1 MTGVMKQPQKP
12 IDLPKITPK
21 RERLLLFKHGT
32 VPWKLT
38 PHVIYEAAKNDLR
51 AKKVNAEIRR
61 DRQQVPKGPMAKA
74 TLRRFAFLKAHV
86 MEAATPVAL
95 IKKALTDR
103 EAGLARAGD
112 EVNTLAIYS
121 DEDGLRAALGLAK
134 ADA

>member
-1 MTGVMKQPQKP
+1 MTDVMEQPQKP
-12 IDLPKITPK
+12 IDLPKMTPK
-21 RERLLLFKHGT
+21 RERLMLFKHGT

-38 PHVIYEAAKNDLR
+38 PHVIHEAAKNDLH

-86 MEAATPVAL
+86 MASKSPDAL

-103 EAGLARAGD
+103 DSGLARAGD

-121 DEDGLRAALGLAK
+121 DEDGLWAALGLAK
-134 ADA
+134 TDV

>member
-1 MTGVMKQPQKP
+1 MTDVMKNPQKP
-12 IDLPKITPK
+12 IDLPKMTPK
-21 RERLLLFKHGT
+21 RERLMLFRHGT

-38 PHVIYEAAKNDLR
+38 PHVIYEAAKNDLH

-61 DRQQVPKGPMAKA
+61 DRQQMPKGPMAKA

-86 MEAATPVAL
+86 MEATTAIAL
-95 IKKALTDR
+95 IKTALTDS

-112 EVNTLAIYS
+112 EVNTLTIYS
-121 DEDGLRAALGLAK
+121 DEDSLRAALGLAK

>member
-1 MTGVMKQPQKP
+1 MTNAMEQPQKP
-12 IDLPKITPK
+12 IDLPKMTPK
-21 RERLLLFKHGT
+21 RERLMLFKHGT

-61 DRQQVPKGPMAKA
+61 DRQQMPKGPMAKA

-86 MEAATPVAL
+86 MEATTTGAL

-121 DEDGLRAALGLAK
+121 DEDGLWAALGLAK
-134 ADA
+134 ADV

>member
-1 MTGVMKQPQKP
+1 MTDVMEQAQKP
-12 IDLPKITPK
+12 IDLPKMTPK
-21 RERLLLFKHGT
+21 RERLMLFKHGT

-61 DRQQVPKGPMAKA
+61 DRQQMPKGPMAKA

-86 MEAATPVAL
+86 TEATTPVEL

-103 EAGLARAGD
+103 EAGLARAGE

-121 DEDGLRAALGLAK
+121 DEDGLWAALGLAK
-134 ADA
+134 TDM

>member
-1 MTGVMKQPQKP
+1 MTDVMKTPQKP
-12 IDLPKITPK
+12 IDLPKMTPK
-21 RERLLLFKHGT
+21 RERLMLFRHGT

-38 PHVIYEAAKNDLR
+38 PHVIHEAAKNDLH

-61 DRQQVPKGPMAKA
+61 DRQQVPKGPMGKA

-86 MEAATPVAL
+86 MEATTPEAL
-95 IKKALTDR
+95 IKTALAHR
-103 EAGLARAGD
+103 EEGLAQAGD

-121 DEDGLRAALGLAK
+121 DEEGLWDALELAK

>member
-1 MTGVMKQPQKP
+1 MTDVMKNPQKP
-12 IDLPKITPK
+12 IDLPKMTPK
-21 RERLLLFKHGT
+21 RERLMLFRHGT

-38 PHVIYEAAKNDLR
+38 PHVIYEAAKNDLH

-61 DRQQVPKGPMAKA
+61 DRQQMPKGPMAKA

-86 MEAATPVAL
+86 TEATTPVAL

-112 EVNTLAIYS
+112 EVNTLTIYS
-121 DEDGLRAALGLAK
+121 DEDSLRAALGLAK